1 MSVPSNSTRRQC
13 SCNLVAVIKTCKKEG
28 PDKNRM
34 FYSCPKAGL
43 KCKYFEWLSAHEI
56 SLQSKCHECGNS
68 GHYSSDCPS
77 TKSERIVCFKCGIKG
92 HFATSCPN
100 SQASGR
106 ERGISRGRGSR
117 GRTRGSGVQKA

>member
-1 MSVPSNSTRRQC
+1 MRKQC

-34 FYSCPKAGL
+34 YYSCPKAGI
-43 KCKYFEWLSAHEI
+43 KCKYFEWLNAHEL

-68 GHYSSDCPS
+68 GHYSSDCPT
-77 TKSERIVCFKCGIKG
+77 TKSDRIVCFKCGIKG

-100 SQASGR
+100 NQGSSRGS
-106 ERGISRGRGSR
+106 ERGKSRGRGSR